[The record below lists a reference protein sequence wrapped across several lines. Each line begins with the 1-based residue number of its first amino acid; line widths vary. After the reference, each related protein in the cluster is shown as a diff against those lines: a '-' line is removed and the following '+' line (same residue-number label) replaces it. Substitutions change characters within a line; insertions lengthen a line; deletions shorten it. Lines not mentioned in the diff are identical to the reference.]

1 MRYGFNPILFILN
14 NGGYTVEVEIHDGPY
29 NVIQNW
35 DYAKLLQVFDPQG
48 DRTWSAKVRDG
59 ESAGPISVCSVV
71 PPPHS
76 HAAESHVVSATVSL

>member
-1 MRYGFNPILFILN
+1 MVRLQEVSTIVRYGFNPILFILN

-48 DRTWSAKVRDG
+48 DRTWSAKVRCMD
-59 ESAGPISVCSVV
+59 
-71 PPPHS
+71 
-76 HAAESHVVSATVSL
+76 